1 MQKDRYK
8 LTQDIL
14 KKVAEIDEFKGAW
27 MKLKLLHSHIL
38 PQLEWVALLQSS
50 ASSTRIEGSEMSDK
64 DVEDFL
70 QGLNIQKFRDC
81 DKQEVQGYKELLETV
96 CANYETTP
104 FTENTIKGF
113 HKILLQYSQKD
124 ERHLGEYKKHPNTVV
139 AFDANGKQLGIIFKT
154 TEPYL
159 TPKEIQELLERTGAW
174 IRGEDKHR
182 LLIIAEFI
190 VDFLSIHPFQDGNG
204 RLSRILT
211 NFLLLQHGYEFVR
224 FSSLES
230 VIESNKRLYY
240 LALRRS
246 QKDRGK
252 KNETIEPW
260 INFFLDVLVTM
271 TRTLKLKVED
281 KGISIQISE
290 REQKVL
296 EYVNKHQRVTS
307 TDVMNKYS
315 IGQRAASKIL
325 LQMVE
330 KKLLIR
336 QGKGKR
342 DAFYT
347 LNII

>member
-1 MQKDRYK
+1 M
-8 LTQDIL
+8 
-14 KKVAEIDEFKGAW
+14 
-27 MKLKLLHSHIL
+27 
-38 PQLEWVALLQSS
+38 
-50 ASSTRIEGSEMSDK
+50 
-64 DVEDFL
+64 
-70 QGLNIQKFRDC
+70 
-81 DKQEVQGYKELLETV
+81 
-96 CANYETTP
+96 
-104 FTENTIKGF
+104 
-113 HKILLQYSQKD
+113 
-124 ERHLGEYKKHPNTVV
+124 
-139 AFDANGKQLGIIFKT
+139 
-154 TEPYL
+154 
-159 TPKEIQELLERTGAW
+159 
-174 IRGEDKHR
+174 
-182 LLIIAEFI
+182 IIAEFI